1 MVGHT
6 VVELLVA
13 ATVTLL
19 VFGAVLAVVVPT
31 SEGFATIPEHA
42 DAQQRLR
49 ALVESIR
56 DDIWA
61 SGGAAPVGPAGRT
74 AHAWPAILP
83 CGWGHD
89 PVSGG
94 GGPCARDDTFSV
106 VRVSGPLWMVTAA
119 EVGPGDTVVPVVR
132 PTGCPAGAAGCAFVP
147 GDSVMLA
154 DGMGRLECP
163 EVSATGPNG
172 ESLTLLEPVSGT
184 YLAGSVVSSGFVRTY
199 YARADPSTGG
209 LQLRRRDHGSDQPF
223 LDNLAGFTVE
233 YFGVADP
240 PALLMG
246 DEGTLSPSYG
256 PAPRPAASGAA
267 GTYTSSCAFDV
278 AHLGLVSALQPLAAA
293 PGDLAR
299 VPLSALMD
307 GPWCPDGTGTT
318 RLDLDAYRV
327 RTVRL
332 TVRMQAP
339 VPWLRGPDP
348 VGFAQPG
355 SGRAAGRL
363 VPDVVAVF
371 DLAVRGGGR

>member
-19 VFGAVLAVVVPT
+19 VFGAVLAAVVPA
-31 SEGFATIPEHA
+31 SEGFATIPEYA

-89 PVSGG
+89 PVSGVP
-94 GGPCARDDTFSV
+94 GPCARDDTFSV
-106 VRVSGPLWMVTAA
+106 VRAPGPLWMVTAA
-119 EVGPGDTVVPVVR
+119 AVESGDRVVHVLR
-132 PTGCPAGAAGCAFVP
+132 PAGCPAGAAGCAFVA
-147 GDSVMLA
+147 GDPVMLA
-154 DGMGRLECP
+154 DGLGRV
-163 EVSATGPNG
+163 EVSEVGSTGPDG
-172 ESLTLLEPVSGT
+172 EFLTLLEPLAGA
-184 YLAGSVVSSGFVRTY
+184 YPAGSVVSSGFVRSY
-199 YARADPSTGG
+199 YARADPSTGA

-223 LDNLAGFTVE
+223 LDHLAGFTVE
-233 YFGVADP
+233 HFGVADP
-240 PALLMG
+240 PALQMG
-246 DEGTLSPSYG
+246 DEGRLFPSYG
-256 PAPRPAASGAA
+256 PAPRPAANPADGPYS
-267 GTYTSSCAFDV
+267 SSCAFTV
-278 AHLGLVSALQPLAAA
+278 ANGVPLTALQPLAAA
-293 PGDLAR
+293 PGGLAR
-299 VPLSALMD
+299 VPLSALQD
-307 GPWCPDGTGTT
+307 GPWCPDGTAAA

-327 RTVRL
+327 RSLRL

-339 VPWLRGPDP
+339 VRWLRGANPAW
-348 VGFAQPG
+348 FAHPG
-355 SGRAAGRL
+355 RGRSAGRL

>member
-49 ALVESIR
+49 VLVESIR
-56 DDIWA
+56 ADIWA

-94 GGPCARDDTFSV
+94 SGPCARDDAFSV
-106 VRVSGPLWMVTAA
+106 VRVPGPLWMVTAA
-119 EVGPGDTVVPVVR
+119 EVGSGDTVVPVLR
-132 PTGCPAGAAGCAFVP
+132 PPGCPAGTAGCAYLP
-147 GDSVMLA
+147 GDQVCLA
-154 DGMGRLECP
+154 DGFGRVECS
-163 EVSATGPNG
+163 EVSATGPDA
-172 ESLTLLEPVSGT
+172 EFLTLPEPLSGT
-184 YLAGSVVSSGFVRTY
+184 YPAGSVVSAGFARTY
-199 YARADPSTGG
+199 YVRADPSTGA

-233 YFGVADP
+233 YFGAADP
-240 PALLMG
+240 PALRMG
-246 DEGTLSPSYG
+246 DDGTLSPSYG
-256 PAPRPAASGAA
+256 PAPRPAASGTT
-267 GTYTSSCAFDV
+267 GTYISSCAFAVVNVDP
-278 AHLGLVSALQPLAAA
+278 VSALQPLAAA
-293 PGDLAR
+293 PGELAR
-299 VPLSALMD
+299 VPLSALQD
-307 GPWCPDGTGTT
+307 GPWCPDGTGAT

-327 RTVRL
+327 RSVRL

-339 VPWLRGPDP
+339 VRWLRGPDT
-348 VGFAQPG
+348 VWFAQPG
-355 SGRAAGRL
+355 SGRSAGRL